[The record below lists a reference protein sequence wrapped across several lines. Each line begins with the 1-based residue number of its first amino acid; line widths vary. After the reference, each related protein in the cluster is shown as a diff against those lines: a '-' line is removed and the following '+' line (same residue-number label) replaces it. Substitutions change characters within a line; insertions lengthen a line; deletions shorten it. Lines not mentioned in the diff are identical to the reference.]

1 MNTHNAWDKKMLEQI
16 GPHTGTNIFAGTS
29 VSMVV
34 LCTPTVNGDSANVTL
49 ATKRPG
55 ESAEW

>member
-1 MNTHNAWDKKMLEQI
+1 MHGTKKRLEQI

-49 ATKRPG
+49 ATKRHG